1 MSRRRAVP
9 LPCLALALPLV
20 LLAAL
25 SGSPAAAWPWAGRAA
40 IVTTG
45 PRPVVS
51 EILSDRAAQ
60 PRPVPGFIAARNEV
74 ALAFLTLGRVTDRT
88 VELGDEV
95 AQGAVIARLDPEDLD
110 GQVRAAE
117 AAVAAAQ
124 AQHDTALATA
134 ERTRHLAT
142 REVAST
148 AQLEQAENALAGAE
162 SALRQAQSQLVRARD
177 QQGFA
182 EITAPFNG
190 VISAVWAEPGEVM
203 QAGAP
208 VVTLSGR
215 DPREA
220 VIDLNDVELQDM
232 QPGTPWTVWQEAT
245 PDLRFTA
252 PVDRIAPLADARTRT
267 RRVHLSLPPEAP
279 FRLGALIRAVRTD
292 QQRQDLTLPASAILQ
307 EGAAL
312 AEGPAQVWVVTRDN
326 EETGTVALQP
336 VTIALRPDGRVN
348 VTGLA
353 AGSEVVIRGIHSLSE
368 GEAVARR
375 VQP

>member
-1 MSRRRAVP
+1 MTRRAAAP
-9 LPCLALALPLV
+9 SLRLALALPLA

-25 SGSPAAAWPWAGRAA
+25 PAAAWDWPWAGRAA
-40 IVTTG
+40 IVASG

-51 EILSDRAAQ
+51 EILSDRAAR

-88 VELGDEV
+88 VELGDQV

-124 AQHDTALATA
+124 AQYDTALATA

-142 REVAST
+142 RDVAST
-148 AQLEQAENALAGAE
+148 AQLEQVENALAGAE
-162 SALRQAQSQLVRARD
+162 SALRQAQSQLIRARD

-182 EITAPFNG
+182 EITAPFDG
-190 VISAVWAEPGEVM
+190 VISVVWAEPGEVV

-208 VVTLSGR
+208 IVTLSGR

-220 VIDLNDVELQDM
+220 VIDLTEAELQDM
-232 QPGTPWTVWQEAT
+232 RPGTPWTVWQEAT
-245 PDLRFTA
+245 PELRFTA

-267 RRVHLSLPPEAP
+267 RRVRLSLPAEAP
-279 FRLGALIRAVRTD
+279 FRLGALVRAVRTD
-292 QQRQDLTLPASAILQ
+292 QQRQELTLPASAILQ
-307 EGAAL
+307 EGEAL
-312 AEGPAQVWVVTRDN
+312 ADGPAQVWVVTRDN
-326 EETGTVALQP
+326 EDTGTVALQP

-353 AGSEVVIRGIHSLSE
+353 AGTEVVTRGIHSLSE
-368 GEAVARR
+368 GQPVARR
-375 VQP
+375 VRP